1 MISFLFLSRVASRWL
16 ARRREHAPWKP
27 RQSECSAVWE
37 APSLKPHQA
46 VSDESLHIAA
56 KSSSSWPILLEGYLY
71 FRLKANLLLL
81 WEAKCPAVSHRAA
94 GWSTH
99 SFCVPFSWFALPPF
113 GLFTIGSV
121 GHILLGHPPSPATSR
136 HNLQLSYRVRDET
149 RRSLPA
155 PRIPAAK
162 RGPRCAWWC
171 PGRLR
176 FAP

>member
-16 ARRREHAPWKP
+16 AHRREHAPWKP

-99 SFCVPFSWFALPPF
+99 SFCVPVFLVHSTSFWLIHRRLSRSHLTWPPTVPCHVQAQSAAVLQGQGWGPALSSSSP
-113 GLFTIGSV
+113 
-121 GHILLGHPPSPATSR
+121 HP
-136 HNLQLSYRVRDET
+136 
-149 RRSLPA
+149 
-155 PRIPAAK
+155 
-162 RGPRCAWWC
+162 GC
-171 PGRLR
+171 
-176 FAP
+176 